1 LKVYNKHKYMNH
13 LAKLFF
19 EKPYLAWYVKDTKK
33 ISKESM
39 LEHILNFGDWGDY
52 LDAEKTLGIKNV
64 REIFINLKSKTR
76 SNLRTKTINYF
87 DKYFQRY
94 A

>member
-1 LKVYNKHKYMNH
+1 MNK
-13 LAKLFF
+13 LLKLFY
-19 EKPYLAWYVKDTKK
+19 EKPYLAWYVKDVKK

-39 LEHILNFGDWGDY
+39 LEHILNYGDWKDY
-52 LDAEKTLGIKNV
+52 HEAEQALGIKNTKK
-64 REIFINLKSKTR
+64 IFNDLKDRPRT
-76 SNLRTKTINYF
+76 NLRKKTINYF

>member
-1 LKVYNKHKYMNH
+1 MG
-13 LAKLFF
+13 LFF
-19 EKPYLAWYVKDTKK
+19 EKPYLAWYVKDVEK

-39 LEHILNFGDWGDY
+39 LEHILNYGDWVDY
-52 LDAEKTLGIKNV
+52 LKAEDALGIKITK
-64 REIFINLKSKTR
+64 EIFNDLKSKPRT
-76 SNLRTKTINYF
+76 NLRIKTINYF